1 MPNPSKIIS
10 VLKVIAINA
19 VVFLL
24 LYALIELSYSSYR
37 YFFTDTS
44 PESFALFEHPGETIK
59 FDPIRGYLLTQMPSR
74 VARVNYGKVEYM
86 GSFRGNLQG
95 FPDHDDFSIKRLS
108 PGERRVAV
116 FGDSFTAATM
126 EPLNAPNWP
135 NRVEDLCRARGS
147 GPLITLNFSLDGG
160 GLANWASI
168 LREIVVKDRY
178 ELDGLVLAV
187 AWDDLD
193 RKFAMFDQIDAK
205 RFMHARAP
213 TWDVDSQ
220 PKTEQE
226 ALALLVKDTNPA
238 NRYVLST
245 QQFDAFLAGQWKPK
259 EWKFRFSSRLWQVLA
274 SRTNHTKSA
283 PDFEPGQVKLIN
295 EIRQLAKEHSWPIA
309 VAYIPNREELFD
321 ATASSTVEKCRKFS
335 EMLGATFFDGREAFR
350 GLSIQQTKNDW
361 FPIDGHWNRGGSDQ
375 FASFMAAQI
384 PRWLAANAEQENN
397 RSASAFTG
405 GDSGP

>member
-1 MPNPSKIIS
+1 VPNPNKTMS

-24 LYALIELSYSSYR
+24 LYALIELSYSGYR

-44 PESFALFEHPGETIK
+44 PESFVLFEHPGETIK
-59 FDPIRGYLLTQMPSR
+59 FDPIRGYLLTQTPSR
-74 VARVNYGKVEYM
+74 VARVNYGKVEYL

-95 FPDHDDFSIKRLS
+95 FPDREDFSIKRSS
-108 PGERRVAV
+108 PGEQRVAV

-126 EPLNAPNWP
+126 TPLNGSNWP
-135 NRVEDLCRARGS
+135 ERVEDLDRASAGRA
-147 GPLITLNFSLDGG
+147 LTTLNFSLDGG

-168 LREIVVKDRY
+168 LREIVAKDGY
-178 ELDGLVLAV
+178 ELDGILFAV

-193 RKFAMFDQIDAK
+193 RKFAMFDQIDEK

-220 PKTEQE
+220 PKNRNE
-226 ALALLVKDTNPA
+226 AFALLAKDTNPA

-245 QQFDAFLAGQWKPK
+245 EEFDAFLAGEWKPK
-259 EWKFRFSSRLWQVLA
+259 QWEFRFSSRLWRIL
-274 SRTNHTKSA
+274 SNRTYKIKSP

-295 EIRQLAKEHSWPIA
+295 EIRQLAKSHSWPIG
-309 VAYIPNREELFD
+309 VAYIPNREELID
-321 ATASSTVEKCRKFS
+321 PTASSTVKKCRKFS

-350 GLSIQQTKNDW
+350 GLSSQQIRNDW
-361 FPIDGHWNRGGSDQ
+361 FPIDGHWNRAGSDQ
-375 FASFMAAQI
+375 FATFMAAQI
-384 PRWLAANAEQENN
+384 PRWLATNVEQQSN
-397 RSASAFTG
+397 RSASALSA
-405 GDSGP
+405 GDRP

>member
-1 MPNPSKIIS
+1 MS

-24 LYALIELSYSSYR
+24 LYALVELSYSSYR

-74 VARVNYGKVEYM
+74 VARVNYGKVEYK

-95 FPDHDDFSIKRLS
+95 FPDRDDFSIKCLS
-108 PGERRVAV
+108 PGELRVAV

-126 EPLNAPNWP
+126 TPLNGPNWP
-135 NRVEDLCRARGS
+135 DRVEDLCRASAGR
-147 GPLITLNFSLDGG
+147 PLTTLNFSLDGG

-168 LREIVVKDRY
+168 LREIVANDGY
-178 ELDGLVLAV
+178 ELDGIVFAV

-193 RKFAMFDQIDAK
+193 REFAMFDQIDAK

-220 PKTEQE
+220 PKTRKE
-226 ALALLVKDTNPA
+226 AFALLAKDTNPA

-245 QQFDAFLAGQWKPK
+245 KEFDAFLAGQWKPK
-259 EWKFRFSSRLWQVLA
+259 QWEFRFSSRLWRLLS
-274 SRTNHTKSA
+274 SRTNNTKSS

-309 VAYIPNREELFD
+309 VAYIPNREELID
-321 ATASSTVEKCRKFS
+321 PTASSTVEKCRKFS
-335 EMLGATFFDGREAFR
+335 KMLDATFFDGREAFR
-350 GLSIQQTKNDW
+350 GLSSQQIKNDW

-384 PRWLAANAEQENN
+384 PRWLATNAEQEND
-397 RSASAFTG
+397 RAASAVTG
-405 GDSGP
+405 GDSQP